1 MLEDHP
7 RTCFSDDR
15 INPRSWGL
23 RITMVIKHLLNGTI
37 LQVVSKRWE
46 ACPGVMG
53 LLGDD
58 EKAGFWYMIPCLI

>member
-23 RITMVIKHLLNGTI
+23 RITPLKWDHPPSG
-37 LQVVSKRWE
+37 E
-46 ACPGVMG
+46 PGAGKLARELAGISWGMIVG
-53 LLGDD
+53 
-58 EKAGFWYMIPCLI
+58 AGFWYMIPC